1 MIDERMEE
9 QASLYVLGVLTP
21 EETQAFETAMRRD
34 AELQQ
39 LVAKLRA
46 SRDAL
51 AGSLPQVTPP
61 PALKQKILAQI
72 EAQEKVIPILSGTE
86 RSGGG
91 AVWFPWALAACLAI
105 VCALSL
111 SRQATLNSQNGEQA
125 KQLGEQ
131 TKQLADLNQMVNSLH
146 NETQDLKQAVATL
159 QETNRLASIRIAML
173 SSMLADSPKAVA
185 VSLWDNQQQ
194 RGVFVVQNLKPL
206 PVDRDYQ
213 LWVMDPKYPTP
224 VSAGVF
230 QVDAQGNMRV
240 QFKADKLIESAS
252 KFAVTQE
259 PKGGLP
265 TPTRKNLVLIGS

>member
-21 EETQAFETAMRRD
+21 EEMHAFEAAMRGD
-34 AELQQ
+34 AKLQQ
-39 LVAKLRA
+39 FVATLRA

-51 AGSLPQVTPP
+51 AGSLPQVAPP

-72 EAQEKVIPILSGTE
+72 TAQEKVVPLSSGSE
-86 RSGGG
+86 RSGGR
-91 AVWFPWALAACLAI
+91 AIWLPWALAACLAM
-105 VCALSL
+105 VCGISL
-111 SRQATLNSQNGEQA
+111 SQQKILSQKNSEQA
-125 KQLGEQ
+125 
-131 TKQLADLNQMVNSLH
+131 KQLADLNQMVNSLH

-159 QETNRLASIRIAML
+159 QETNRLASVRIAML
-173 SSMLADSPKAVA
+173 TSMLADSPKAVA

-194 RGVFVVQNLKPL
+194 RGVFVAQNLKPL
-206 PVDRDYQ
+206 PAGRDYQ

-240 QFKADKLIESAS
+240 QFKADKLIESAD

-265 TPTRKNLVLIGS
+265 TPTLKNLVLIGS

>member
-21 EETQAFETAMRRD
+21 EETHAFETAMRRD

-51 AGSLPQVTPP
+51 AGSLPQVAPP
-61 PALKQKILAQI
+61 PTLKQKILVQI
-72 EAQEKVIPILSGTE
+72 EAQEKVIPLPAREEHSG
-86 RSGGG
+86 SW
-91 AVWFPWALAACLAI
+91 AIWLPWALAACLAI

-111 SRQATLNSQNGEQA
+111 SQQRTLSQKNDEQA
-125 KQLGEQ
+125 KQL
-131 TKQLADLNQMVNSLH
+131 AALNQMVDSLH
-146 NETQDLKQAVATL
+146 NETDDLKQAVATL
-159 QETNRLASIRIAML
+159 QETNRLANVRIAML
-173 SSMLADSPKAVA
+173 NSMLTDSPKAVA

-206 PVDRDYQ
+206 PADRDYQ

-240 QFKADKLIESAS
+240 QFKADKLIESAD

-265 TPTRKNLVLIGS
+265 TPTLKNLVLIGS

>member
-1 MIDERMEE
+1 MIEERMEE
-9 QASLYVLGVLTP
+9 QASLYVLGGLTP
-21 EETQAFETAMRRD
+21 EETRAFETAMSRD

-39 LVAKLRA
+39 LVAALRL

-51 AGSLPQVTPP
+51 AGSLPQVTPS

-72 EAQEKVIPILSGTE
+72 TAQEKVVPMPSRVE
-86 RSGGG
+86 RSTG
-91 AVWFPWALAACLAI
+91 WTIWLPWALAACLAI
-105 VCALSL
+105 VCAISL
-111 SRQATLNSQNGEQA
+111 SQQKTLSQKNGEQA
-125 KQLGEQ
+125 KQLAE
-131 TKQLADLNQMVNSLH
+131 LNQIADSLH
-146 NETQDLKQAVATL
+146 NETQDLKQAVAAL
-159 QETNRLASIRIAML
+159 QETNRLATLRIAML
-173 SSMLADSPKAVA
+173 NSMLADSPKAVA

-213 LWVMDPKYPTP
+213 LWVLDPKYPTP

-230 QVDAQGNMRV
+230 QVDAQGNMRL
-240 QFKADKLIESAS
+240 QFKADKLIESAD

-265 TPTRKNLVLIGS
+265 TPTLKNLVLMGG